1 MPSQEELD
9 AEYSGSDLEAKVR
22 RLESTVNGLME
33 SGLDRLLASG
43 ILQFDGIPMRWDTHG
58 QQIEAGGSIIPA
70 LYFVQ
75 DLSADPSLLDREAN
89 LAGYVN
95 SHTSMAILGA
105 FNPSATASIAVRN
118 FDGAPPADS
127 TVTMTTSRPSAGDYA
142 QAELSFI
149 DGDDYATFRL
159 RNGSLILGALESDPI
174 SSIEDGT
181 VWYRSDENK
190 LYARING
197 ATVELGATG
206 GGGVG
211 IVTNPFEWQGAWG
224 HDFRFNAGNAD
235 LITTA
240 AAANPSGLSGHGWV
254 ATALSVT
261 EGSSG
266 DFLSSSDIDPTRIV
280 WNAASDSLVS
290 PRIFGSYAH
299 MLIAAES
306 LGATPTKL
314 CCEVFARFT
323 GVAIGTTES
332 FFGFAAPST
341 TDSVAAGS
349 AAVIATNSSVF
360 YLKSDNGS
368 DAAINAANTAW
379 HRWRI
384 EVGAST
390 TEWFIDDVSQ
400 GTITTETDIWPTA
413 FKAFAGTTGNRND
426 FDIAWFR
433 VYYE

>member
-1 MPSQEELD
+1 VPSQEELD

-43 ILQFDGIPMRWDTHG
+43 ILQFDGIPMRWDTKG
-58 QQIEAGGSIIPA
+58 MQLKSPLASDARTA
-70 LYFVQ
+70 LYIVNELASNPN
-75 DLSADPSLLDREAN
+75 LSYPRGAVRGYTDPA
-89 LAGYVN
+89 A
-95 SHTSMAILGA
+95 
-105 FNPSATASIAVRN
+105 ASIEMRAYRTALINAGISIFTGSGVN
-118 FDGAPPADS
+118 G
-127 TVTMTTSRPSAGDYA
+127 PSVSL
-142 QAELSFI
+142 E
-149 DGDDYATFRL
+149 AT
-159 RNGSLILGALESDPI
+159 
-174 SSIEDGT
+174 DGT
-181 VWYRSDENK
+181 VAAGITVSTGTGVAQITIGGGSVRLFQQNSDPSSPQDGEFWYNATDNK

-197 ATVELGATG
+197 ATVELGAG

-240 AAANPSGLSGHGWV
+240 AAGNPSGLSGHGWV

-266 DFLSSSDIDPTRIV
+266 DFLSSSDINPTRIV

-290 PRIFGSYAH
+290 PRIFGSYDH

-314 CCEVFARFT
+314 CCEVFAAWKNYNFGENT
-323 GVAIGTTES
+323 S
-332 FFGFAAPST
+332 WFGFAAPGTADST
-341 TDSVAAGS
+341 AAG
-349 AAVIATNSSVF
+349 AAACIAANTSVW

-368 DAAINAANTAW
+368 DTATAAVDTAW
-379 HRWRI
+379 HKWRI

-400 GTITTETDIWPTA
+400 GTITTETDIWPTS
-413 FKAFAGTTGNRND
+413 FKAFTSNNL

>member
-43 ILQFDGIPMRWDTHG
+43 YLQFEGIPLRWNKYGMQVKSGTNPT
-58 QQIEAGGSIIPA
+58 IALSILNELVASEPTTEYPRASFGGFTDGDSGTA
-70 LYFVQ
+70 YVQ
-75 DLSADPSLLDREAN
+75 GL
-89 LAGYVN
+89 
-95 SHTSMAILGA
+95 TSGT
-105 FNPSATASIAVRN
+105 NYASIA
-118 FDGAPPADS
+118 ADANAS
-127 TVTMTTSRPSAGDYA
+127 NVGSRTDLVAGSASAYA
-142 QAELSFI
+142 YFLLGLNSSIGGYLELNN
-149 DGDDYATFRL
+149 ARL
-159 RNGSLILGALESDPI
+159 QLNELASDPGAI
-174 SSIEDGT
+174 ADGGL
-181 VWYRSDENK
+181 YYYNDK

-266 DFLSSSDIDPTRIV
+266 DFLSSSDLDPTRIV

-290 PRIFGSYAH
+290 PRIFGSYDH

-314 CCEVFARFT
+314 CCEVFAAWTTKNFT
-323 GVAIGTTES
+323 ETLT
-332 FFGFAAPST
+332 FFGFVAPGT
-341 TDSVAAGS
+341 TDAAAAGS
-349 AAVIATNSSVF
+349 AAAITTDNANF

-368 DAAINAANTAW
+368 DTGAASDTAW

-384 EVGAST
+384 EVSSST
-390 TEWFIDDVSQ
+390 TEWFIDNVSQ
-400 GTITTETDIWPTA
+400 GTITTETDIWPTS
-413 FKAFAGTTGNRND
+413 FKAFTTNNR